1 MTGLLLKIKR
11 IDILEACSYQA
22 TYRMKLLGTDIGSFL
37 IFILAFIPSMIHER
51 PRCAV
56 ALKKFLPSTRLRH
69 PFFTTILDDRN
80 PTLPTSENSSRHS
93 KRNHFFR
100 ISDIYA

>member
-1 MTGLLLKIKR
+1 MKWMN
-11 IDILEACSYQA
+11 E
-22 TYRMKLLGTDIGSFL
+22 RMKLLGTDIGSFL

-51 PRCAV
+51 PGCAV

-80 PTLPTSENSSRHS
+80 PTLLTSENSSRHS

>member
-11 IDILEACSYQA
+11 IDILEAGSYQA
-22 TYRMKLLGTDIGSFL
+22 TYRMGTDIGSFL

-51 PRCAV
+51 PGCAV
-56 ALKKFLPSTRLRH
+56 AFLPSTRLRH

-80 PTLPTSENSSRHS
+80 PTLLTSENSSRHS

>member
-11 IDILEACSYQA
+11 IDILDACSYQA

-56 ALKKFLPSTRLRH
+56 ALKKFLPSTL
-69 PFFTTILDDRN
+69 L
-80 PTLPTSENSSRHS
+80 TSENSSRHS